1 MPQNEQIWI
10 CLMKCLH
17 LETEALISPSFM
29 YVNHVMSSQ
38 CKCIQM
44 TFRTKWPSTWE
55 SVPPFKAF
63 HQNKCLVKECTS
75 FTPGKESPVPLRA
88 VTWRKGL
95 INAVKYCLWSRN
107 VYLCV
112 SVYNYVYTSTNEKS
126 FALLN
131 SLAKIEKIC
140 ITFWNV
146 LTVNIIE
153 CSWKTQPKCS

>member
-1 MPQNEQIWI
+1 
-10 CLMKCLH
+10 MKCLH
-17 LETEALISPSFM
+17 HETEALISPSFM
-29 YVNHVMSSQ
+29 YVKHVMSSR

-44 TFRTKWPSTWE
+44 TFGTKWPSPWE
-55 SVPPFKAF
+55 SVPLFNAL
-63 HQNKCLVKECTS
+63 HENKCLVKECSHTH
-75 FTPGKESPVPLRA
+75 PVPVPLRA

-95 INAVKYCLWSRN
+95 INAVKYCLWSGN

-126 FALLN
+126 FALLT
-131 SLAKIEKIC
+131 SLAKTEKIS